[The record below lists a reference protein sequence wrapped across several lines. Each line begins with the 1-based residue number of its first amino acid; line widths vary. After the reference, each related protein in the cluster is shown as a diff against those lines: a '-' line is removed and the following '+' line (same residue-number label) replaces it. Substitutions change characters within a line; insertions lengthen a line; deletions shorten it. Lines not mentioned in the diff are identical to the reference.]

1 MSFIT
6 KIEQEYPDFYVI
18 HLEDGRVIGITQE
31 CVVVYENI
39 DDVYEGATKDRPMI
53 NLTKENAYD

>member
-6 KIEQEYPDFYVI
+6 KIAQEYPDFYVI

-39 DDVYEGATKDRPMI
+39 DDVYEG
-53 NLTKENAYD
+53 

>member
-39 DDVYEGATKDRPMI
+39 DDVFEGGLKDRPTI
-53 NLTKENAYD
+53 NLIKEETV